1 MDDQKTANSYVTV
14 LQGWSKDRKLLVCIS
29 LTRLI
34 KRQKTASMCQF
45 DKDNQKKF
53 VSSFTRKTDY
63 EDSLLQDQINIFNRK
78 KNIEKPYFS
87 FFGPPQ
93 SIIDQFSFWSQSI
106 RYRSLLKF
114 LIRLQD
120 GRHKTLVDSFNS
132 EKQKFQFHRFCIS
145 CEEINEDRRSI
156 FSPLPFQMMHYLLVS
171 NNPLRNAKCFL
182 C

>member
-1 MDDQKTANSYVTV
+1 M
-14 LQGWSKDRKLLVCIS
+14 
-29 LTRLI
+29 I
-34 KRQKTASMCQF
+34 KRQKTASTVCISLTRIIKRNSFPVSQGRL
-45 DKDNQKKF
+45 F
-53 VSSFTRKTDY
+53 VARS
-63 EDSLLQDQINIFNRK
+63 DQYIFNRK